1 MTILKNPIVT
11 EKMSTESDKFNRYGF
26 VVEKTANKIEIKK
39 AIEEMYGVTV
49 NKVRTMIYTGKPRSR
64 NTKGGVISGRTQ
76 SYKKAIIALAD
87 GDTIDFYSNV

>member
-1 MTILKNPIVT
+1 MTVLKNPIVT
-11 EKMSTESDKFNRYGF
+11 EKMSAESDKFNRYGF
-26 VVEKTANKIEIKK
+26 VVDRNANKIEIKK
-39 AIEEMYGVTV
+39 AIEELYGVTV
-49 NKVRTMIYTGKPRSR
+49 NKVRTMNYTGKPRSR